1 MAQCAPCNISA
12 PCQTQSARSK
22 HSSARLGGIYLMDS
36 ERSSRIRDSSIGYH
50 VCQLLVRLA
59 IFLIFWPFF
68 SILFLTV
75 LYYQFRDLV
84 IISDY
89 RIGIILE
96 NFIRIIF
103 YAYCVY
109 AYLLLLF
116 IYFFF
121 EIKRNQRTRKFVFC
135 EMKNEIKGNSC
146 RLQKKK
152 EKINKK
158 IKLHILHSHQRV
170 NLMRSSRTRI
180 NRTWIELLS

>member
-1 MAQCAPCNISA
+1 MPIARPTCDFFNI
-12 PCQTQSARSK
+12 
-22 HSSARLGGIYLMDS
+22 
-36 ERSSRIRDSSIGYH
+36 
-50 VCQLLVRLA
+50 LA
-59 IFLIFWPFF
+59 VFF
-68 SILFLTV
+68 YFVFNPL

-121 EIKRNQRTRKFVFC
+121 EIKRNQRTRKFVCC

-146 RLQKKK
+146 RLQKKKK

>member
-1 MAQCAPCNISA
+1 
-12 PCQTQSARSK
+12 
-22 HSSARLGGIYLMDS
+22 MDS

-59 IFLIFWPFF
+59 IFFNILAVFF
-68 SILFLTV
+68 YFVFNPL

-103 YAYCVY
+103 YAYCVC

-121 EIKRNQRTRKFVFC
+121 
-135 EMKNEIKGNSC
+135 
-146 RLQKKK
+146 
-152 EKINKK
+152 
-158 IKLHILHSHQRV
+158 
-170 NLMRSSRTRI
+170 
-180 NRTWIELLS
+180 